1 MDISVRETV
10 RETAQ
15 VLGISE
21 WVEGYLD
28 GEASEIGEK
37 DTEILVDCFNRVQ
50 NELAVDY
57 LPLTAEDELITATGI
72 IPYVALNNSVVRI
85 ICVENEEGESV
96 RFKLFPDYLETNSG
110 KVKVFY
116 TYSPPQQG
124 IDGVCAY
131 KTAVS
136 KRLFVYGMAAEYSLI
151 VGENE
156 KASAWD
162 RKYKEAVNAAYKLRP
177 VKKLRSRRWV

>member
-1 MDISVRETV
+1 MDISVKETV

-28 GEASEIGEK
+28 GETTEMGEK
-37 DTEILVDCFNRVQ
+37 DTELLVDCFNRVQ
-50 NELAVDY
+50 NELALDY
-57 LPLTAEDELITATGI
+57 LPLMAEEELITATGVVS
-72 IPYVALNNSVVRI
+72 YTDLENSVTRI
-85 ICVENEEGESV
+85 FSVENEYGESV
-96 RFKLFPDYLETNSG
+96 KFKLFPDRLETQPG
-110 KVKVFY
+110 KVRVFY
-116 TYSPPQQG
+116 AYSPTEQG
-124 IDGVCAY
+124 LDGLCEY

-136 KRLFVYGMAAEYSLI
+136 KRLFVYGMAAEYALI

-156 KASAWD
+156 KASVWD
-162 RKYKEAVNAAYKLRP
+162 KKYKEAINAAYKLRP